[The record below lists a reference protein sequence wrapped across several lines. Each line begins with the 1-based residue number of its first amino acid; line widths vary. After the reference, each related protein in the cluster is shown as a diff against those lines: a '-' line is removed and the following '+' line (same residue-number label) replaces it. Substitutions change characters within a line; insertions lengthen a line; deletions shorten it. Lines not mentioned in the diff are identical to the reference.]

1 MFTRASLA
9 RLLLVGSKSRVASTV
24 PRNFSCVSTRTNT
37 GSHHPSSLNTMATT
51 VKGVIND
58 RLHLSSLPYSGC
70 DTRIVSLLDVNIPD
84 QATEEEYRTIY
95 AQYTQ
100 GSSPTDRASNASLLR
115 DAIESL
121 RYGIAPPVAF
131 PTETVYGLGA
141 DATNEPAVS
150 GIFAA
155 KGRPSDNPLIVH
167 VASVAHLER
176 ITGVP
181 LPEVYRAVAGR
192 FWPGPLTILLSVP
205 AAGIFAKNVHPAQNT
220 IGFRI
225 PSSKYARFFIAAADR
240 PIAGPSA
247 NSSGKPS
254 PTTAEHVLH
263 DLTGKINFI
272 LDGGGCDVGVESTVV
287 DGLHDPPL
295 ILRPGGVGLEEFRAL
310 GREIGG
316 EVGDKWARTTIG
328 YKTSTH
334 HAIETAESTNGSLPV
349 SSVSGAATPSEVLL
363 SKHMNGNGSGIA
375 SYEEDING
383 APRAPGMK
391 YRHYAPKGRL
401 ILFSTRACQ
410 AGRVQEKWNQ
420 LVGVDNQR
428 FVKVGII
435 SCHWPPFAGLKDI
448 ISSTIDPTRVSEI
461 SAPNAAG
468 QKNTDP
474 ITHSGFA
481 DITSIAQLRVRDI
494 DVVLY
499 NVQLGP
505 EISTL
510 AHSLFGVLRF
520 FDELECSYIFAETVQ
535 RMTSP
540 SSGGQS
546 PASDVASGKEA
557 TGGAKDQSGSRTL
570 RRDLED
576 AVIDRIEKAAAERI
590 DE

>member
-1 MFTRASLA
+1 
-9 RLLLVGSKSRVASTV
+9 
-24 PRNFSCVSTRTNT
+24 
-37 GSHHPSSLNTMATT
+37 
-51 VKGVIND
+51 
-58 RLHLSSLPYSGC
+58 
-70 DTRIVSLLDVNIPD
+70 VSLLDVSIPD
-84 QATEEEYRTIY
+84 QATEEEYQAIY
-95 AQYTQ
+95 AQYIQ
-100 GSSPTDRASNASLLR
+100 GSSPGDRASNASLLR
-115 DAIESL
+115 DAVESL
-121 RYGIAPPVAF
+121 KYGLAPPVAF

-192 FWPGPLTILLSVP
+192 FWPGPLTILLPVP
-205 AAGIFAKNVHPAQNT
+205 AGEIFAKNVHPAQNT

-310 GREIGG
+310 GREVGG
-316 EVGDKWARTTIG
+316 EVGDRWARTTIG
-328 YKTSTH
+328 YKTSSH
-334 HAIETAESTNGSLPV
+334 HATKTAETTNGSLPV
-349 SSVSGAATPSEVLL
+349 SASTTSVSGAATPSSEELL
-363 SKHMNGNGSGIA
+363 SNDTNGTGNGIA
-375 SYEEDING
+375 NYEEDVNG

-401 ILFSTRACQ
+401 ILFSKLACQ
-410 AGRVQEKWNQ
+410 AGRVQEKWDQ
-420 LVGVDNQR
+420 LVGVKNHR
-428 FVKVGII
+428 FVKIGII
-435 SCHWPPFAGLKDI
+435 SCHWSPFAGLKDV
-448 ISSTIDPTRVSEI
+448 ISTVYPTRIGEI
-461 SAPNAAG
+461 STPKATG
-468 QKNTDP
+468 QKEPDP
-474 ITHSGFA
+474 ILDSVYA
-481 DITSIAQLRVRDI
+481 DITSVAHLRVGDT

-535 RMTSP
+535 RMPSP
-540 SSGGQS
+540 SSGGS
-546 PASDVASGKEA
+546 ISACDVASGNKAIKEA
-557 TGGAKDQSGSRTL
+557 KDRSGSKQL